1 MIPSLVEGNQNLINL
16 LDVVKML
23 LRKKRLIFGA
33 VIITMVIASIVLLLT
48 PDRYTSYA
56 SILPTGKGNNL
67 SGLKEL
73 VGLGI
78 GTGGADENSS
88 YLFPAIL
95 GSNYVRNALIRK
107 EYSFTHKSK
116 QKTITLQQYFGEDNP
131 DLLRRAVRNLIMVE
145 MDDATGVIVLSV
157 ETTYPEFSR
166 AVLKQA
172 LIELENFNIHK
183 RSSSARENVRY
194 LERELAV
201 KEKELG
207 EAEDRLEEYQK
218 SNRNW
223 AGTSDPTLLKTL
235 SRLQQDITIKLNTYT
250 YLRGQYETARLEEQ
264 KDIPIVRVLDEPSL
278 PTTKSGPFR
287 KKNVL
292 LSGIIAFLIACFIL
306 IIYDRLTKYGLKFE
320 TDFNLPEPLIFKKK
334 PADPIEV

>member
-1 MIPSLVEGNQNLINL
+1 LKDRLSDPHEMIPSLVEGNQNLINL

-33 VIITMVIASIVLLLT
+33 VIVTMVIASIVLLLT
-48 PDRYTSYA
+48 PDRYTSFA

-73 VGLGI
+73 VGLGMNMAV
-78 GTGGADENSS
+78 TDENSS
-88 YLFPAIL
+88 YLFPTIL

-116 QKTITLQQYFGEDNP
+116 RKTLTLRQYFGEDNP
-131 DLLRRAVRNLIMVE
+131 DLLRRAVRNLIMAE

-157 ETTYPEFSR
+157 ETTYPEFSQ
-166 AVLKQA
+166 AILKQA

-194 LERELAV
+194 LERELAA
-201 KEKELG
+201 KEEELR

-235 SRLQQDITIKLNTYT
+235 SRLEQDVTIKLNTYT

-306 IIYDRLTKYGLKFE
+306 IIYHRL
-320 TDFNLPEPLIFKKK
+320 
-334 PADPIEV
+334 A